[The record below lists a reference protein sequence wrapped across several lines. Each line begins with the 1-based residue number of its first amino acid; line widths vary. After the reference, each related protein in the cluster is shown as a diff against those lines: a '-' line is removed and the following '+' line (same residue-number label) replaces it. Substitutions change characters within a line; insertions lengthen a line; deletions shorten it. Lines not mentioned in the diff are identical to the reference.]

1 MPDYNSQGQLGNG
14 STTDSTTPVQVTGLT
29 SGVTAVAAGERH
41 SCAVVNGGVQCWGY
55 NAFGQLGNGSDT
67 DSTTPV
73 QVTGLT
79 SGVTAVAGGYSYSCA
94 VVNGGVQ
101 CWGYNGY
108 GQLGN
113 GTITGSTTPVQVTG
127 LTPPPLAPTITSS
140 APPATGTVGSAY
152 AGHTFTAT
160 GVPAAMTWTV
170 SAGALPAG
178 ITLNS
183 STGVLAGT
191 PTASGSFSFTVQAAN
206 GTLPN
211 ATLAVTLVIGSG
223 AVVPWQADAK
233 IAGGGTHTLAI
244 RSNGELVTWGLNNG
258 DALGRSGPST
268 PSPVTTLGT
277 NVRSIA
283 GAAWYS
289 GALMN
294 NGDVYAWGDGA
305 RVGAAVGQPSAGSI
319 ALPTQVVGLSNMR
332 AISTRYNHTL
342 TLANDGTVWGYGPES
357 FLALGPTLG
366 NGAARQIPGLSN
378 VRQIAAGEQHTVAL
392 LADGTVR
399 TLGAN
404 SFGQLGVPGGS
415 QSSPQTVPITDVI
428 AIAATSFASF
438 ALKSD
443 GTVWGWGVGTPGN
456 STPTQASGATNVVA
470 ISGGNAAIFALK
482 SDGNV
487 LGWGGNATG
496 QVGVGF
502 FGGSVASPTLLSGL
516 ANITQVA
523 GGEFHSVAVRN
534 DGAVFAW
541 GNNSNLQ
548 LCGTSGGPVSA
559 AINCGFSLAAVA
571 PTITSAAPPNG
582 LQGQPFS
589 YGFIATGTGPIAWSI
604 VSGSLPPGL
613 TLNASSGAISGTPT
627 TLGTYTFTVQA
638 TNAAG
643 QANFATAMSVEIPI
657 SAVISLSTNTLNF
670 GNQNIGTTS
679 AAQVITITNT
689 GNGPFTIFSISSI
702 GDFGYTSDCSTT
714 IPLQPSGSCTLS
726 VTFTP
731 LVAGMVTGRI
741 SVNNNA
747 EQQGSNGNSISLS
760 GTGVV
765 VPRANIIINP
775 ATTFA
780 FGEQAVGSSSAPQII
795 LVSNIG
801 QATLELQG
809 FSLTGTSFSVGPP
822 AAGDNPRNHP
832 LCAGGISILAGASCA
847 IGVTFSPAV
856 TGPLTGRITITHNAT
871 PSGATG
877 TSTID
882 FSGTGSPRR
891 EPLIRVSGTLTF
903 AEQVLGTTSEAKPVT
918 ITNIG
923 TADLNVD
930 NLTITPNNPNT
941 LATDFSVTGS
951 CGAVI
956 PNASC
961 NVNLA
966 FTPNA
971 GGSVGPKGAT
981 LNIASN
987 AANAGPASASVAL
1000 LGTAVPVPVP
1010 ALRATPS
1017 LVGFGNVLRS
1027 GTTSPVSLTVTNT
1040 GVLPLIINSVTIGP
1054 VDYQQTNSCTT
1065 SSIAPNGTCI
1075 IQLRFSPLNI
1085 GVLSG
1090 TLTINSNAPTSPDK
1104 VPLTG
1109 KGCLPPI
1116 VSRFFVSS
1124 C

>member
-1 MPDYNSQGQLGNG
+1 
-14 STTDSTTPVQVTGLT
+14 
-29 SGVTAVAAGERH
+29 
-41 SCAVVNGGVQCWGY
+41 
-55 NAFGQLGNGSDT
+55 
-67 DSTTPV
+67 
-73 QVTGLT
+73 
-79 SGVTAVAGGYSYSCA
+79 
-94 VVNGGVQ
+94 
-101 CWGYNGY
+101 
-108 GQLGN
+108 
-113 GTITGSTTPVQVTG
+113 
-127 LTPPPLAPTITSS
+127 
-140 APPATGTVGSAY
+140 
-152 AGHTFTAT
+152 
-160 GVPAAMTWTV
+160 
-170 SAGALPAG
+170 
-178 ITLNS
+178 
-183 STGVLAGT
+183 
-191 PTASGSFSFTVQAAN
+191 
-206 GTLPN
+206 
-211 ATLAVTLVIGSG
+211 
-223 AVVPWQADAK
+223 
-233 IAGGGTHTLAI
+233 
-244 RSNGELVTWGLNNG
+244 
-258 DALGRSGPST
+258 
-268 PSPVTTLGT
+268 
-277 NVRSIA
+277 
-283 GAAWYS
+283 
-289 GALMN
+289 
-294 NGDVYAWGDGA
+294 
-305 RVGAAVGQPSAGSI
+305 
-319 ALPTQVVGLSNMR
+319 
-332 AISTRYNHTL
+332 
-342 TLANDGTVWGYGPES
+342 
-357 FLALGPTLG
+357 
-366 NGAARQIPGLSN
+366 
-378 VRQIAAGEQHTVAL
+378 
-392 LADGTVR
+392 
-399 TLGAN
+399 
-404 SFGQLGVPGGS
+404 
-415 QSSPQTVPITDVI
+415 
-428 AIAATSFASF
+428 
-438 ALKSD
+438 
-443 GTVWGWGVGTPGN
+443 
-456 STPTQASGATNVVA
+456 
-470 ISGGNAAIFALK
+470 
-482 SDGNV
+482 
-487 LGWGGNATG
+487 
-496 QVGVGF
+496 
-502 FGGSVASPTLLSGL
+502 
-516 ANITQVA
+516 
-523 GGEFHSVAVRN
+523 
-534 DGAVFAW
+534 
-541 GNNSNLQ
+541 
-548 LCGTSGGPVSA
+548 
-559 AINCGFSLAAVA
+559 
-571 PTITSAAPPNG
+571 
-582 LQGQPFS
+582 
-589 YGFIATGTGPIAWSI
+589 
-604 VSGSLPPGL
+604 
-613 TLNASSGAISGTPT
+613 
-627 TLGTYTFTVQA
+627 
-638 TNAAG
+638 
-643 QANFATAMSVEIPI
+643 
-657 SAVISLSTNTLNF
+657 
-670 GNQNIGTTS
+670 
-679 AAQVITITNT
+679 VITITNT
-689 GNGPFTIFSISSI
+689 GNGPFTILSISSI
-702 GDFGYTSDCSTT
+702 GDFGYRSDCATT
-714 IPLQPSGSCTLS
+714 LPLQPSGSCTLS

-747 EQQGSNGNSISLS
+747 ERQGSNGSSISLS

-1065 SSIAPNGTCI
+1065 SPIAPNGTCI

>member
-1 MPDYNSQGQLGNG
+1 MSGTGATAQTACSIGTFSATAGATACTLSPAG
-14 STTDSTTPVQVTGLT
+14 SFVAT
-29 SGVTAVAAGERH
+29 SGASAAS
-41 SCAVVNGGVQCWGY
+41 SCA
-55 NAFGQLGNGSDT
+55 
-67 DSTTPV
+67 P
-73 QVTGLT
+73 
-79 SGVTAVAGGYSYSCA
+79 
-94 VVNGGVQ
+94 
-101 CWGYNGY
+101 
-108 GQLGN
+108 
-113 GTITGSTTPVQVTG
+113 
-127 LTPPPLAPTITSS
+127 
-140 APPATGTVGSAY
+140 
-152 AGHTFTAT
+152 
-160 GVPAAMTWTV
+160 
-170 SAGALPAG
+170 
-178 ITLNS
+178 
-183 STGVLAGT
+183 
-191 PTASGSFSFTVQAAN
+191 
-206 GTLPN
+206 
-211 ATLAVTLVIGSG
+211 
-223 AVVPWQADAK
+223 
-233 IAGGGTHTLAI
+233 
-244 RSNGELVTWGLNNG
+244 
-258 DALGRSGPST
+258 GR
-268 PSPVTTLGT
+268 
-277 NVRSIA
+277 
-283 GAAWYS
+283 Y
-289 GALMN
+289 
-294 NGDVYAWGDGA
+294 
-305 RVGAAVGQPSAGSI
+305 QPSAGQSACI
-319 ALPTQVVGLSNMR
+319 LASANFYVPT
-332 AISTRYNHTL
+332 
-342 TLANDGTVWGYGPES
+342 
-357 FLALGPTLG
+357 
-366 NGAARQIPGLSN
+366 
-378 VRQIAAGEQHTVAL
+378 
-392 LADGTVR
+392 
-399 TLGAN
+399 
-404 SFGQLGVPGGS
+404 
-415 QSSPQTVPITDVI
+415 
-428 AIAATSFASF
+428 
-438 ALKSD
+438 
-443 GTVWGWGVGTPGN
+443 
-456 STPTQASGATNVVA
+456 SGATA
-470 ISGGNAAIFALK
+470 QIACPMGQTSPAG
-482 SDGNV
+482 
-487 LGWGGNATG
+487 ATAC
-496 QVGVGF
+496 
-502 FGGSVASPTLLSGL
+502 S
-516 ANITQVA
+516 A
-523 GGEFHSVAVRN
+523 G
-534 DGAVFAW
+534 
-541 GNNSNLQ
+541 
-548 LCGTSGGPVSA
+548 TPPV
-559 AINCGFSLAAVA
+559 
-571 PTITSAAPPNG
+571 ITSTAPPNG

-1065 SSIAPNGTCI
+1065 SPIAPNGTCI